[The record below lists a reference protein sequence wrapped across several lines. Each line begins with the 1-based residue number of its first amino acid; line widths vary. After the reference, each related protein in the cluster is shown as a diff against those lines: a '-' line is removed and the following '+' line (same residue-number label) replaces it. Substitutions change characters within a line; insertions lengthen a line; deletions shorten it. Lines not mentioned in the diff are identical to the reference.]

1 MTVKR
6 HTLMAHQSFPD
17 LPAEVVA
24 ASDYDALAA
33 DFLALKEYCAAL
45 ESREVCTVAHEDVET
60 CGYCQRDALRKDADR
75 YRWLRENVG
84 YVIDGGDY
92 AVRGLAMDLA
102 IDAEMEGR

>member
-60 CGYCQRDALRKDADR
+60 CGYCQRDALSKDAER
-75 YRWLRENVG
+75 YHRVMQIIRALCAAKTPEL
-84 YVIDGGDY
+84 
-92 AVRGLAMDLA
+92 LADF
-102 IDAEMEGR
+102 DAAMGEKP